1 MIAQTER
8 PLADPSLTDAADGLV
23 WAVACAPGHRP
34 VPLSSRQAAQYLGA
48 LPAFDPARADKGADK
63 DADKET
69 DGGKAERDGS
79 WVWLHYDV
87 VHTASR
93 ARVEA
98 IACLPEEARA
108 TLAGTE
114 RGVRLEADGDAVYGA
129 LPGFDES
136 MSDDDTNVS
145 AWRFAALPGLLVTTR
160 RHPVPALGAAYRW
173 LQHDDTPRTPAE
185 VVDFTLLE
193 FADSV
198 RRTLA
203 MLDDQL
209 DRAEDL
215 LLTLD
220 QHTDFGRISGL
231 IGKVRRRSTELR
243 RVTTPV
249 DRIFHS
255 EDLELPEW
263 AEDDIRD
270 RSQRQIHAAL
280 DDLMA
285 LQDRARALQ
294 DELASGQAEETNRR
308 LYTVSI
314 VTTLMLPATF
324 VTGFFGMNTGGMFL
338 ASGAFGTVEAGFVC
352 ALFMGITWLL
362 LKFAKLL

>member
-1 MIAQTER
+1 MASVPLRPARSRMSPMPDTIAPTDVPYADG
-8 PLADPSLTDAADGLV
+8 PLADPADGLV
-23 WAVACAPGHRP
+23 WAVSCTPGRRP
-34 VPLSSRQAAQYLGA
+34 VQLSSRQAAQRLDGEAAPEADGA
-48 LPAFDPARADKGADK
+48 W
-63 DADKET
+63 T
-69 DGGKAERDGS
+69 
-79 WVWLHYDV
+79 WLHYDV

-93 ARVEA
+93 ARVES
-98 IACLPEEARA
+98 IARLSEEARA
-108 TLAGTE
+108 TLTGTD
-114 RGVRLEADGDAVYGA
+114 RGTRLEAEDDLVYGA
-129 LPGFDES
+129 LPAFDDS

-145 AWRFAALPGLLVTTR
+145 AWRFAVLPDLLITTR

-173 LQHDDTPRTPAE
+173 LQRDEAPRTPAE
-185 VVDFTLLE
+185 IVDRTLLE

-198 RRTLA
+198 RRNIA

-243 RVTTPV
+243 RVISPV

-280 DDLMA
+280 DDLLA
-285 LQDRARALQ
+285 LQDRARSLQ

-308 LYTVSI
+308 LYTVSV

-338 ASGAFGTVEAGFVC
+338 ASGAMGTVEAGGVC
-352 ALFMGITWLL
+352 FLFMVITWLL